1 MQELVDRSSAYAA
14 RDVYLSRSGGKRVV
28 TEDAEWEE
36 KLKVGVVQYLL
47 GGRMEEVHLPV
58 VGTLVGV
65 VVVVVVCQLRTGRRL
80 TEAQSG

>member
-1 MQELVDRSSAYAA
+1 MQELVVRSSAYAA

-36 KLKVGVVQYLL
+36 KLKVGVVQL
-47 GGRMEEVHLPV
+47 GGRVEEVHLPV